1 MGYSIVQIPETM
13 FAVMMYLKKHYLR
26 AKSNNDIEQM
36 AGVNISV
43 FPKTATKN
51 CFVNLETDERENIET
66 MLTMTYL
73 QIT

>member
-1 MGYSIVQIPETM
+1 M

-51 CFVNLETDERENIET
+51 CFVNLKADERQNIET
-66 MLTMTYL
+66 MKISTTP
-73 QIT
+73 ITLLGTKIKETSK

>member
-1 MGYSIVQIPETM
+1 M

-51 CFVNLETDERENIET
+51 CFVNLEPDERENIET
-66 MLTMTYL
+66 MKISTTTIRLLDTKIKETFK
-73 QIT
+73 